1 MRITPGT
8 TIATAATITI
18 ITTTTIIITIID
30 VWVVS
35 QAPVGLPAG
44 AFFSR
49 VAACSR

>member
-18 ITTTTIIITIID
+18 ITTIIITTIID

-49 VAACSR
+49 VAACS